1 MMLLG
6 VAHVGAGLLLAMEM
20 RRLTVGMPPPTRA
33 RWREAALAAYGIL
46 RRPWPRILLGSEEII
61 RLELRHRVHLLDIS
75 HTGALM
81 TCEARL
87 PIGTLGHV
95 RAELA
100 ALPFT
105 ADVAVKRHHGKK
117 GAAADVVLG
126 TQFGSM
132 DDRSRQHLDEF
143 LRRGKD

>member
-1 MMLLG
+1 M
-6 VAHVGAGLLLAMEM
+6 ADLADGQAPSTQSIE
-20 RRLTVGMPPPTRA
+20 RRRS
-33 RWREAALAAYGIL
+33 
-46 RRPWPRILLGSEEII
+46 PRIQLQSEEAI
-61 RLELRHRVHLLDIS
+61 RLEQRHRVHLLDIS

-87 PIGTLGHV
+87 PIGTRGHV
-95 RAELA
+95 RTELA
-100 ALPFT
+100 ALPFS

-117 GAAADVVLG
+117 GSTAEVVLG

-132 DDRSRQHLDEF
+132 DDRSRQHLAEF